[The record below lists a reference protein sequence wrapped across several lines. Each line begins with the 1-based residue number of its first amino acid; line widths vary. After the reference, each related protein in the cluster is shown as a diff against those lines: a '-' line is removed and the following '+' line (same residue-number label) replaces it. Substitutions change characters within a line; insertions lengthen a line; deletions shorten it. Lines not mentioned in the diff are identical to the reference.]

1 LFYGFNIPEVV
12 RFLLAASFTQKPPTG
27 RPTAMNSRLLA
38 ASIAILGSLHNANAL
53 AAPVYLNNTN
63 ISVEVGP
70 GTDSTGSFNNT
81 FAGGST
87 IEKVIDA
94 PSATA
99 EEFHTQTTHI
109 WFTAEAV
116 GGGLELL
123 FDFGIEY
130 DINTLHFW
138 NYTEE
143 GFDVDRVAFT
153 FFDASNSNVG
163 SLEIFP
169 ALGSSPGITAQDITL
184 AAPLN
189 VRFVTAFLT
198 GSNGEV
204 DFQNIGFTAEVS
216 TPGTPTLPEPG
227 TLSLVALAMLGAL
240 RFRSTRKASNHG

>member
-1 LFYGFNIPEVV
+1 M
-12 RFLLAASFTQKPPTG
+12 T
-27 RPTAMNSRLLA
+27 SRLIA
-38 ASIAILGSLHNANAL
+38 ASIAILGSLHIANAL
-53 AAPVYLNNTN
+53 AAPVYLNEAN
-63 ISVEVGP
+63 ISVAVGP
-70 GTDSTGSFNNT
+70 GTSPGDFNNT
-81 FAGGST
+81 FSGGST

-99 EEFHTQTTHI
+99 EEIHTQTTHI
-109 WFTAEAV
+109 WFTADAV
-116 GGGLELL
+116 GGGLQLL

-138 NYTEE
+138 NFTGED
-143 GFDVDRVAFT
+143 FDVDNVAFT
-153 FFDASNSNVG
+153 FFNAANSNVG
-163 SLEIFP
+163 SLAISP
-169 ALGSSPGITAQDITL
+169 ALGTSPGITAQDIPL

-204 DFQNIGFTAEVS
+204 DFQNIGFTAEIS

-240 RFRSTRKASNHG
+240 RFRSTRKARNHG